1 MGIEHRWAPRQP
13 AGLPVTIACRSF
25 GLLRGRLR
33 NISNGGALVQLQTPI
48 PPNVPVE
55 FILPTNPASSTGSFR
70 LPAIVIRCDP
80 WGVGLMFDRVDPDTW
95 SALLAHVAA
104 RHTAGT
110 EPAAKPAIGASAR
123 WRG

>member
-55 FILPTNPASSTGSFR
+55 FILPTNPAANTGSFR

-80 WGVGLMFDRVDPDTW
+80 WGVGLMFDRVDPQTW

-104 RHTAGT
+104 RQGLGAEAPA
-110 EPAAKPAIGASAR
+110 EPAFGASAR
-123 WRG
+123 VRR